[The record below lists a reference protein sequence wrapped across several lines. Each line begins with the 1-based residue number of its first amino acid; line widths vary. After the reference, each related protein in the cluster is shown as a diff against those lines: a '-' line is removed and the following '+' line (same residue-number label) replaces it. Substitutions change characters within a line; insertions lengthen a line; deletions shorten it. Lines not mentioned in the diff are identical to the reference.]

1 MGEIDNTDA
10 VCATVARI
18 ESALRAAVPENL
30 ATAVFT
36 VLEGFTLHHG
46 ARKILET
53 AYYAAAPQQQQPR
66 PQAPQAAQPQAGI
79 ESMIGVGDEKPLEIY
94 STHCAVDLIA
104 GQAQAAQPVQ
114 PSDFSIRPDGKGGTG
129 IFYEPVA
136 QPVQPSEQRDA
147 HFGGSSYEASMLR
160 NLLARIHGDGGQYLA
175 QHGLDKALEAAD
187 QLCAVWRAQQAG
199 AALKPLSDAEIAE
212 IILQE
217 QFLLVVDD
225 EESFTEIVRAIERA
239 HHIREN

>member
-1 MGEIDNTDA
+1 MSNPKRKNTMTDEQIKDWENCVQVAKVRSPNAWVAVDA
-10 VCATVARI
+10 GTVLAV
-18 ESALRAAVPENL
+18 ESALRAAVPDDVIDSLNFVDDFIARCNGDDRGSCESVNIIRRW
-30 ATAVFT
+30 
-36 VLEGFTLHHG
+36 LE
-46 ARKILET
+46 
-53 AYYAAAPQQQQPR
+53 AP
-66 PQAPQAAQPQAGI
+66 PQAP
-79 ESMIGVGDEKPLEIY
+79 
-94 STHCAVDLIA
+94 
-104 GQAQAAQPVQ
+104 QAAQPVQ